1 MADKAL
7 IPVSSSLKT
16 KVANQP
22 NSEIPVQMT
31 IGPSIT
37 GAEEATLIEDVKSMT
52 GGFSKAGNIANFRVQ
67 GNRVQDLPM
76 PEGVQYDTPY
86 VDHEIDALLPRAC
99 THQVM
104 KMVNP
109 ETGETTTA
117 TDGCQISDLKD
128 AGWVPATAEPV
139 RGGNGSNGGSNGG
152 SGGGGGQQAG
162 FSGTDMAIAAAGALI
177 IGGIAWS
184 SSS

>member
-52 GGFSKAGNIANFRVQ
+52 GGFSKAGSIANFRVQ

-76 PEGVQYDTPY
+76 PEGVQYDTPS
-86 VDHEIDALLPRAC
+86 RAC
-99 THQVM
+99 TQQVM

-117 TDGCQISDLKD
+117 TDGCQISDLKE